1 MRTLTKRLSCLVIVA
16 LAATL
21 FLAGCGSSESREP
34 MDRPAV
40 PDIRVGHVGHDH
52 QIALFVAAD
61 NADRFSMKTGISL
74 KMVEDRKLYELFD
87 GKRKLANVEIVLV
100 GGGAKMPTALAQGI
114 IDVGFG
120 GIVPTLAMA
129 DKGAPVK
136 IIAPLH
142 SRGDM
147 LVVRPDVPAS
157 TWREFVEYVLNSEE
171 PVRIG
176 YKAPIAVAKL
186 VFEEAL
192 RHEGIV
198 SSGDLSRRDV
208 QIHMINVK
216 GGGKLNMALS
226 GGLVDGYVG
235 NNPFPAIGLEK
246 GVLKVV
252 CDLEDLPPGTLRDH
266 PCCCIA
272 AHTKALREKGEVIT
286 ALLVLFLQATDLINS
301 DLDGAVTAATRWL
314 GTSEQVERS
323 SIPTS
328 GYSMDPTPEWHDRMA
343 VWLKTMQGLAVF
355 VGLLREA
362 TAEEVAG
369 LAYDLSLLETAKERL
384 GK

>member
-1 MRTLTKRLSCLVIVA
+1 MKKNIIRKLAGVAVA
-16 LAATL
+16 LL
-21 FLAGCGSSESREP
+21 LAGCGAPERSAIDNSTGP
-34 MDRPAV
+34 V
-40 PDIRVGHVGHDH
+40 NVKIGHVGHDH

-61 NADRFSMKTGISL
+61 NAERFAEETGVRL
-74 KMVEDRKLYELFD
+74 KAIEDKKFYELFAD
-87 GKRKLANVEIVLV
+87 GSKLADVEIVLV
-100 GGGAKMPTALAQGI
+100 GGGSKMPTALAQGI
-114 IDVGFG
+114 IDIGFG
-120 GIVPTLAMA
+120 GVVPTMAAA

-136 IIAPLH
+136 VIAPLH
-142 SRGDM
+142 SKGDM
-147 LVVRPDVPAS
+147 LVVRPDIPAAN
-157 TWREFVEYVLNSEE
+157 WGEFLEYVRNPAA

-192 RHEGIV
+192 RHEGIEF
-198 SSGDLSRRDV
+198 SGDLSRKDV
-208 QIHMINVK
+208 EVHMINVK
-216 GGGKLNMALS
+216 GGGKLNVALS
-226 GGLVDGYVG
+226 GGLIDGYAG

-246 GVLKVV
+246 GMLKVV

-272 AHTKALREKGEVIT
+272 AHMDALQEKKEAVT
-286 ALLVLFLQATDLINS
+286 ALLVLFHQATDLINA
-301 DLDGAVTAATRWL
+301 DLDAAVASATRWI

-355 VGLLREA
+355 DGPLQDA
-362 TAEEVAG
+362 TPEQAAG
-369 LAYDLSLLETAKERL
+369 IAYDLSLIEKARERL
-384 GK
+384 EK

>member
-1 MRTLTKRLSCLVIVA
+1 MRRTTIWTTAVMSTA
-16 LAATL
+16 LL
-21 FLAGCGSSESREP
+21 FAGCGE
-34 MDRPAV
+34 
-40 PDIRVGHVGHDH
+40 RVGGVKNVAMKPVDVKIGHVGHDH

-61 NADRFSMKTGISL
+61 NADSFATVSGIAL
-74 KMVEDRKLYELFD
+74 KMVKDRKLYEVFD
-87 GKRKLANVEIVLV
+87 GDRKLADVEIVLV
-100 GGGAKMPTALAQGI
+100 GGGSKMPTALAQGI

-120 GIVPTLAMA
+120 GVVPAMAAA

-147 LVVRPDVPAS
+147 LVVRPDVPVS
-157 TWREFVEYVLNSEE
+157 TWSEFLNHVRNSEA

-192 RHEGIV
+192 RHEGIEF
-198 SSGDLSRRDV
+198 SGDLSRGDV
-208 QIHMINVK
+208 KVHMINVK
-216 GGGKLNMALS
+216 GGGKLNVALS

-235 NNPFPAIGLEK
+235 NNPFPAIGLAE
-246 GVLKVV
+246 GMLKIV

-272 AHTKALREKGEVIT
+272 AHTKALREKDEAIT
-286 ALLVLFLQATDLINS
+286 ALLVLFRQATDLINA
-301 DLDGAVTAATRWL
+301 DLDAAVLAATRWL
-314 GTSEQVERS
+314 GTSEQVERN

-328 GYSMDPTPEWHDRMA
+328 GYSMDPTPDWHDRMA
-343 VWLKTMQGLAVF
+343 VWLKTMQGLSVF
-355 VGLLREA
+355 TGPLREA
-362 TAEEVAG
+362 TAEEVADI
-369 LAYDLSLLETAKERL
+369 AYDLSLLEKAERRI